1 MEERLFFAYYR
12 VSTEKQGASQLG
24 LEAQRDAVQR
34 YLSSSGVQGKLV
46 GEFVEIESGRKSDR
60 PKLAEALREC
70 KRRKAMLVI
79 AKLDRLSRNVHF
91 ISGLLESGVDFIA
104 TDNPHA
110 NRFQIHLLA
119 AFAEYERDLISKRT
133 KEALARA
140 KARGVKLGA
149 PDQQALSK
157 AGAEALKLSARE
169 HAANLKPV
177 IDGLQAQGIS
187 GLKALAEALNER
199 RVATPRGGRW
209 HPSSVSRVLA
219 RL

>member
-24 LEAQRDAVQR
+24 LEAQRDAVKR
-34 YLSSSGVQGKLV
+34 YLTSAQGKLG

-157 AGAEALKLSARE
+157 AGAEALKLSACE

-199 RVATPRGGRW
+199 RVATRRGGRW